1 PGGLAHRRGE
11 GTQRKTE
18 IDRIV
23 ISAPLRLCS
32 ESLLWHL
39 SCISKNRSATKEPMI
54 SVSAD
59 MLHCIQNCTEC
70 HNICTETI
78 SHCLHRGG
86 EHPQADHIRLMT
98 DCAQVCQIAADFML
112 RGSDLHGL
120 TCGVCSEICALCA
133 EDCERL
139 TDDSR
144 MTACA
149 AVCRRCADPVSG
161 WP

>member
-1 PGGLAHRRGE
+1 MLH
-11 GTQRKTE
+11 T
-18 IDRIV
+18 
-23 ISAPLRLCS
+23 
-32 ESLLWHL
+32 
-39 SCISKNRSATKEPMI
+39 ISKPTITQEPSMTNI
-54 SVSAD
+54 SAD
-59 MLHCIQNCTEC
+59 MRDCIQNCTEC

-86 EHPQADHIRLMT
+86 EHSQADHIRLMT
-98 DCAQVCQIAADFML
+98 DCAQICQIAADFML
-112 RGSDLHGL
+112 RGSDLHSL

-149 AVCRRCADPVSG
+149 AVCRRCAESCQRMAHAAA
-161 WP
+161 